1 MSLLSI
7 FCVVLLA
14 VFIGLKCA
22 KVITWS
28 WLWVLSPIWIPFVLI
43 IIFVVLNFLRD
54 ALDEFFDD

>member
-1 MSLLSI
+1 MSI

-28 WLWVLSPIWIPFVLI
+28 WLWVLSPIWILFVLVM
-43 IIFVVLNFLRD
+43 IFTVLSFLRES
-54 ALDEFFDD
+54 LDDFFED

>member
-28 WLWVLSPIWIPFVLI
+28 WLWVLSPIWIPLVLV
-43 IIFVVLNFLRD
+43 IIFVVLSFLRE
-54 ALDEFFDD
+54 ALDDFFEN